1 MIDLDREL
9 AEKAITSRERI
20 AIRLLILLVEL
31 VYPAKY
37 GHQFDKIM
45 EEIKKDLIK

>member
-9 AEKAITSRERI
+9 AERSFTSRERI
-20 AIRLLILLVEL
+20 TFRLLFLLIEL

-37 GHQFDKIM
+37 GHQFDKVF
-45 EEIKKDLIK
+45 EAIKKDLEK